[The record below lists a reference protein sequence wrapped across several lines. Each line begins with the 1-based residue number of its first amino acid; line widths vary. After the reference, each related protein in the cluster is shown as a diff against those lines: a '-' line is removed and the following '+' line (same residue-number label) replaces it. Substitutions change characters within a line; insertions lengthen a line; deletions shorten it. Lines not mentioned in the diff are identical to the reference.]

1 MRITFASTYRNAASD
16 IARTAE
22 ELDRRQS
29 EVTSGK
35 RVLVPSDDPSAMV
48 GMVSNRAEMGTMDRY
63 KSTSDSLTARLTV
76 ADTVISDILLKIEQ
90 ASATLTSAQGSVIT
104 QTQREAIAAELRGV
118 RDGIYTDMVTQFRGT
133 FLFSGTLTTTSPYT
147 KNPDG
152 SISAYQGNANTAS
165 VDVDRQ
171 TAMRSTFNG
180 DAAARGTSTDDLF
193 ATLESLITA
202 VTAADGPT
210 MAAGSLELKAAFN
223 RFTTLQT
230 QIGTDL
236 AALDDKRAA
245 LDTAKRAA
253 KTRLSAHEDAN
264 MVEAITGLSQAETAY
279 KAALGATATI
289 GRLSLLDYLN

>member
-1 MRITFASTYRNAASD
+1 MRITFSSTYRNANEQLAQ
-16 IARTAE
+16 TAE
-22 ELDRRQS
+22 ELAKRQN

-48 GMVSNRAEMGTMDRY
+48 GMVSSRAELGTIDRY
-63 KSTSDSLTARLTV
+63 KSSSDSVTARLTV
-76 ADTVISDILLKIEQ
+76 ADTVISDVLLKIQE

-104 QTQREAIAAELRGV
+104 DTQREAIAGELRGV
-118 RDGIYTDMVTQFRGT
+118 RDGIYTSLITQFRGT
-133 FLFSGTLTTTSPYT
+133 YLFSGTATTAPPYV

-152 SISAYQGNANTAS
+152 SVSAYQGNADSAS

-171 TAMRSTFNG
+171 TAMQTTFDG
-180 DAAARGTSTDDLF
+180 DVSVQGLF
-193 ATLESLITA
+193 ATLEGLITA

-210 MAAGSLELKAAFN
+210 MAAGALELSAAFD
-223 RFTTLQT
+223 RFTKLQT

-236 AALDDKRAA
+236 AALDDKRAT

-253 KTRLSAHEDAN
+253 KSRLSSHEDAN
-264 MVEAITGLSQAETAY
+264 MVEALTGLTQAETAY